1 MNSILVFLVV
11 LVVLLLIGA
20 PVATSFGLSSIV
32 YILMQSVPLSIVAQ
46 RMISSVDSLTIMCV
60 PLFILAG
67 ELMGAGGIAKRLVRV
82 INLIFGNVTGG
93 LALVTVVVCAFFAAL
108 TGSAMACSVAIGSIM
123 LPYMLDAGYDRR
135 FSAAIIASAA
145 CLGPI
150 IPPSTSL
157 IVYGATAQVSIA
169 KLYQA
174 GLPSGLIIGAALVL
188 VAVGLPQARLQGPAQ
203 DLRPQRAEGLR
214 AHPARGQ
221 ADRQADPAD
230 RRGRHSRHHR
240 PRHYPGL
247 HVLRHRHP
255 HRVRRGGRGLLLHRG
270 RVRLPGV

>member
-108 TGSAMACSVAIGSIM
+108 YA
-123 LPYMLDAGYDRR
+123 
-135 FSAAIIASAA
+135 
-145 CLGPI
+145 
-150 IPPSTSL
+150 
-157 IVYGATAQVSIA
+157 
-169 KLYQA
+169 
-174 GLPSGLIIGAALVL
+174 
-188 VAVGLPQARLQGPAQ
+188 
-203 DLRPQRAEGLR
+203 
-214 AHPARGQ
+214 
-221 ADRQADPAD
+221 
-230 RRGRHSRHHR
+230 
-240 PRHYPGL
+240 
-247 HVLRHRHP
+247 
-255 HRVRRGGRGLLLHRG
+255 GRGL
-270 RVRLPGV
+270 